1 MIAFGVSVTK
11 PALYESFAKPGIRL
25 AAEPDSEL
33 FAYNSIGSL
42 FRSYNTILDQASG
55 RDDIEALVLVHQDA
69 EIVSH
74 DFCAKVRE
82 ALSDP
87 EVALVGCGGAVGV
100 DNIAWWAGSV
110 TWASFT
116 THYEELGGGE
126 VPGLTWLGVPSHAR
140 TGEVDTIDGFVIA
153 MSPWAIREL
162 RFDESLGALHGYDFD
177 LCMQARDAGKKVV
190 TTDFRV
196 IHHHSLNLISDQ
208 EGWIAAHTRIA
219 DKWEGKVPDRRGE
232 DWKRRARRAEAEAE
246 IAQLHL
252 QLAELLVTKLY
263 TEHSA
268 VLASK
273 SMKLTAPFRW
283 STGLLRRLRQWARM
297 FRWRRAVE
305 AEDTSQDPR
314 PGRPA
319 VLDRES
325 SV

>member
-1 MIAFGVSVTK
+1 
-11 PALYESFAKPGIRL
+11 
-25 AAEPDSEL
+25 
-33 FAYNSIGSL
+33 
-42 FRSYNTILDQASG
+42 
-55 RDDIEALVLVHQDA
+55 
-69 EIVSH
+69 
-74 DFCAKVRE
+74 
-82 ALSDP
+82 
-87 EVALVGCGGAVGV
+87 
-100 DNIAWWAGSV
+100 
-110 TWASFT
+110 
-116 THYEELGGGE
+116 
-126 VPGLTWLGVPSHAR
+126 
-140 TGEVDTIDGFVIA
+140 
-153 MSPWAIREL
+153 
-162 RFDESLGALHGYDFD
+162 
-177 LCMQARDAGKKVV
+177 MQARDAGKKVV

-219 DKWEGKVPDRRGE
+219 EKWEGKVPDRRGE

-283 STGLLRRLRQWARM
+283 STGLVRRIRQWARM
-297 FRWRRAVE
+297 LRWRRAVE
-305 AEDTSQDPR
+305 GEDTSKDPR

-319 VLDRES
+319 AAKDPRPGPATLDRES